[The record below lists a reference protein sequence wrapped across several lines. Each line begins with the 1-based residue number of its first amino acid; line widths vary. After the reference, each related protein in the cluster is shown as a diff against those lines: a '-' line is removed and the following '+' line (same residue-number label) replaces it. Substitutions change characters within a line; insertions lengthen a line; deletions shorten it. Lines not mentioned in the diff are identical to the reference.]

1 MYIQYVTMCM
11 LLLTSVVKN
20 VLSDVLNLLKG
31 KLVFC
36 PPARVPVYSQHWP
49 CFEKAGLDV
58 LKPLHADGVDEEEGM
73 LTNAVTLVVK
83 KSVCNLPLFRA
94 ITVVTLEQR

>member
-1 MYIQYVTMCM
+1 M

-31 KLVFC
+31 KLVFWPTAC
-36 PPARVPVYSQHWP
+36 VPVYSWHWS

-58 LKPLHADGVDEEEGM
+58 LKPLLADGVDEEEGM
-73 LTNAVTLVVK
+73 LTNAVTLVIQL
-83 KSVCNLPLFRA
+83 SVSYLPLCRV